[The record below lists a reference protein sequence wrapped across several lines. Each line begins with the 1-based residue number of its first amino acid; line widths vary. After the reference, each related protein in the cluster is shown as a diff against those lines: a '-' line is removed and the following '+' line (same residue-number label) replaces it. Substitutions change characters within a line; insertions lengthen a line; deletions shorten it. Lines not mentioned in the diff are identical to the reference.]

1 MLIAQLKTKLIE
13 SEQSN
18 KNLQIM
24 MGDTK
29 RVTKNLDDK
38 NMTVV
43 NL

>member
-1 MLIAQLKTKLIE
+1 
-13 SEQSN
+13 
-18 KNLQIM
+18 

-43 NL
+43 NLQAQVKTLECKI